1 MTYKFSCKFVQILLQ
16 KCNKVLCIRPAPA
29 LLPFTVSK
37 YLHGHSLHKFSKLS
51 KNADMT
57 RLDHFKVFLA
67 KIKLAHKKSYCTYS
81 RKRANFSFKKL
92 SCRFMIIKIKTNKK
106 PFSVHISAGKYRGFH
121 SPFQPFL
128 LRMNQ
133 KEFSYFAMQI
143 NRKKCLK
150 IWFNL
155 GNIFKLTIF
164 ERKVACEMQKI
175 SLLLSWA

>member
-1 MTYKFSCKFVQILLQ
+1 MGHDLQVFMQICANFAT
-16 KCNKVLCIRPAPA
+16 KMSPSRGHKGSIRSAPA

-150 IWFNL
+150 I
-155 GNIFKLTIF
+155 
-164 ERKVACEMQKI
+164 
-175 SLLLSWA
+175 

>member
-1 MTYKFSCKFVQILLQ
+1 MATYIKSFRELVSMAHDLQVFMQICANFAS

-37 YLHGHSLHKFSKLS
+37 YLHAHSLHKFSKLS
-51 KNADMT
+51 KNEDMT
-57 RLDHFKVFLA
+57 RLDHSKVFLA

-128 LRMNQ
+128 LMNQ
-133 KEFSYFAMQI
+133 K
-143 NRKKCLK
+143 
-150 IWFNL
+150 
-155 GNIFKLTIF
+155 
-164 ERKVACEMQKI
+164 
-175 SLLLSWA
+175 